1 MTMIPDGAVAI
12 MDRGFASWEFIE
24 EMSKT
29 QTKFVVRIK
38 NNMKTQFNP
47 QRYRV
52 VCFHDPET
60 QTEYRLATNLKEMT
74 DEEVSE
80 ISRKR
85 WDIEILWKFLK
96 MHLKLDN
103 LITKNIPGVRLQ
115 ILMSLIAYLILQ
127 LMEIHEFYGN
137 TLLDKFRYLQL
148 KLSQK
153 CSLIHWSYDWL
164 PETLV

>member
-1 MTMIPDGAVAI
+1 MKLINGREISSSNLTECLINFGQEHDAKFREQVMTMIPDGAVII

-38 NNMKTQFNP
+38 NHMKTQFNP

-60 QTEYRLATNLKEMT
+60 QTEYRLATNLKDMT

-80 ISRKR
+80 IYRKR
-85 WDIEILWKFLK
+85 WDIEIL
-96 MHLKLDN
+96 
-103 LITKNIPGVRLQ
+103 
-115 ILMSLIAYLILQ
+115 
-127 LMEIHEFYGN
+127 
-137 TLLDKFRYLQL
+137 
-148 KLSQK
+148 
-153 CSLIHWSYDWL
+153 
-164 PETLV
+164 